1 MTKFLPNSDSKD
13 EKSGRLCSPT
23 SRDGKGSLPAPTIL
37 RAPPTIGGSEPGLPV
52 ADKSDGFFRILRSQP
67 SGPLADKW
75 REFLADS
82 DYPTH
87 YTAREFFLEPASR
100 SKNPFAVLSTAD
112 DRVTGVL
119 TGIN

>member
-13 EKSGRLCSPT
+13 EKSGLCSPT
-23 SRDGKGSLPAPTIL
+23 SRDDKGSLPAPTIL
-37 RAPPTIGGSEPGLPV
+37 RAPPTIGASEPGSPV
-52 ADKSDGFFRILRSQP
+52 PDKSDGSFRILRSQP

-87 YTAREFFLEPASR
+87 YTAPEFFLEPAFR
-100 SKNPFAVLSTAD
+100 S
-112 DRVTGVL
+112 
-119 TGIN
+119 